1 MGWCG
6 VRIGQGGGEDVE
18 KGCGERMGWVKGD
31 GVGCGEG
38 KCWSWCVARKS
49 TNNAIHRTIQHCTTL
64 PLHSTPHHTTP
75 HHTALYSTALYLHE
89 VYSPLKCKDLC
100 LL

>member
-1 MGWCG
+1 MWRRGVVRGWGGLRGMESDVGKESVGLG
-6 VRIGQGGGEDVE
+6 VWQGNQ
-18 KGCGERMGWVKGD
+18 KTMQYT
-31 GVGCGEG
+31 
-38 KCWSWCVARKS
+38 ALYS
-49 TNNAIHRTIQHCTTL
+49 TVPHY
-64 PLHSTPHHTTP
+64 HSTPLHITP